1 MILLPFG
8 CYCSPLKVHPKN
20 WQTSSAPIKKD
31 WYVFYRF
38 YDPVFRDSPKLKKGK
53 LVIIKGVNHFKTRTE
68 RQSETQLLLDQEL
81 LKLKEAAYNPIT
93 GKSMHIQESFE
104 IEPFTPFIEALTKAE
119 QRIQVAPSTR
129 RDLRSMLRYVTNAAI
144 HLRYNELPIKA
155 ISRKHIKQVLSHID
169 IYYGENSY
177 RYNKIRSYLMI
188 LYKEL
193 IELETV
199 EVNPLRDIAK
209 KKRTEKLRRLPSI
222 EDRCTIDQ
230 YLKEHQYRLWLFM
243 HIFFHSGARLT
254 EMMNIQ
260 RQHVNLIKQT
270 FIVTIKKGSYYKEV
284 EKPIKN
290 IALPYWLEAMASS
303 KNNDFIFSKGLM
315 PGTEPIQ
322 SFQITK
328 RWNLHVKKKLG
339 IKEDFY
345 SLKHL
350 NLDETAALL
359 NINDAAAMASH
370 TSVTVTLK
378 HYAINETQRQNER
391 LKLVHN
397 KFA

>member
-1 MILLPFG
+1 MILLPYG
-8 CYCSPLKVHPKN
+8 CCCSPLKVHPKN
-20 WQTSSAPIKKD
+20 WQTSTVSVKKG
-31 WYVFYRF
+31 WYIFYRF
-38 YDPVFRDSPKLKKGK
+38 YDPVFKDSPRYKKGK
-53 LVIIKGVNHFKTRTE
+53 LVCIKRMNFCKSREE
-68 RQSETQLLLDQEL
+68 RQVETQLLIDQEL
-81 LKLKEAAYNPIT
+81 IKLKETAYNPIT

-144 HLRYNELPIKA
+144 HLRYNELPIKV

-209 KKRTEKLRRLPSI
+209 KKRIEKLRRLPSL
-222 EDRCTIDQ
+222 EDRRIIDQ
-230 YLKEHQYRLWLFM
+230 HLKEHQYRLWLFM

-254 EMMNIQ
+254 EMMNIKKED
-260 RQHVNLIKQT
+260 VNLTKQT

-290 IALPYWLEAMASS
+290 IALPFWLEAMLSIEDD
-303 KNNDFIFSKGLM
+303 DFVFSKGLM
-315 PGTEPIQ
+315 PGKEHIQ

-350 NLDETAALL
+350 NLDETAAIL

-370 TSVTVTLK
+370 TSTAVTLK
-378 HYAINETQRQNER
+378 HYAINEKSRQNER
-391 LKLVHN
+391 LKLIHN